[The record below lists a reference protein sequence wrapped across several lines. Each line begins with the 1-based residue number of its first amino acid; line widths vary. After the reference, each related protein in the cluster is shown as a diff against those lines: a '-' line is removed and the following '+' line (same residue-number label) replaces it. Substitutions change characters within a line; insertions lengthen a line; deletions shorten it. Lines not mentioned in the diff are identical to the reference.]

1 MANPQTAEKYY
12 SIEEYLKIERADT
25 EKHEYYKSEIFA
37 MSGATLR
44 HNRIQMNFVVAVGNY
59 LKGKTCDIFGSDLR
73 VHIPHNTLF
82 TYPDALIVCDKPEL
96 LDNQFDTILN
106 PTVIVEILSKSKQNF
121 NRRNKFK
128 LYRDI
133 PSLREYILINSEAF
147 GVEHYTKQTDATWVL
162 EEVSQP
168 SAVLHVSSISFSLP
182 LTELYNGVV
191 F

>member
-1 MANPQTAEKYY
+1 MANPQTIEKYY
-12 SIEEYLKIERADT
+12 SIQEYLEKERAAT
-25 EKHEYYKSEIFA
+25 EKHEYYKGEIFA

-44 HNRIQMNFVVAVGNY
+44 HNRIQMNFIGEVRSY
-59 LKGKTCDIFGSDLR
+59 LKGKPCDVFGSDLR

-82 TYPDALIVCDKPEL
+82 TYPDALIVCNKPEL
-96 LDNQFDTILN
+96 IDNQFDTILN
-106 PTVIVEILSKSKQNF
+106 PTVVVEILSKSTQNYD
-121 NRRNKFK
+121 RGDKFK

-133 PSLREYILINSEAF
+133 PSLKEYIFINSEAF
-147 GVEHYTKQTDATWVL
+147 GVEHYTKQPDATWVL

-168 SAVLHVSSISFSLP
+168 SAVLYINNISFSLP